1 MRVMLP
7 PAGSQV
13 IGMLKGTSLVSVI
26 AMTDLLFSV
35 QTIYNR
41 NFKVVPW
48 LIVAVVWYLAVFTL
62 LSLLQGRLERHCSR
76 GHAVAKSAAVKAA
89 AKVAK

>member
-1 MRVMLP
+1 LP

-13 IGMLKGTSLVSVI
+13 ISMLKGTSLVSVI

-41 NFKVVPW
+41 TFKVVPM
-48 LIVAVVWYLAVFTL
+48 LIVAVIWYLLVFTL
-62 LSLLQGRLERHCSR
+62 LSYFQKKMEAHFSR
-76 GHAVAKSAAVKAA
+76 GYNAANLDTEH
-89 AKVAK
+89 

>member
-1 MRVMLP
+1 MRFVLP

-13 IGMLKGTSLVSVI
+13 IGMLQCTSLVSVI

-41 NFKVVPW
+41 TFKVVPM
-48 LIVAVVWYLAVFTL
+48 LIVAVIWYLLVFTF
-62 LSLLQGRLERHCSR
+62 LSYFHKKMEALFSLCFN
-76 GHAVAKSAAVKAA
+76 AANLYT
-89 AKVAK
+89 